1 MLNNNLKYCREELEM
16 TQTELGII
24 LGSSKQIISNWET
37 GYTSMPLNKLVR
49 FCNLYN
55 YSLDFVVGFVRHNT
69 NYNKSIKLDK
79 DKIGRRLKEIRTK
92 LHLTQQELSDKCNIF
107 QSTYNHYEKGY
118 SLIKIMSAYSICKT
132 YNISM
137 DYLVGRSNSIYI
149 NGVKTK
155 T

>member
-37 GYTSMPLNKLVR
+37 EYTSMPLNKLVR

-79 DKIGRRLKEIRTK
+79 DKIGGRLKEIRTK

-118 SLIKIMSAYSICKT
+118 SLIKIMPAYSICKT

-137 DYLVGRSNSIYI
+137 DYLLGRSNNMYI
-149 NGVKTK
+149 NGVKVK
-155 T
+155 N

>member
-69 NYNKSIKLDK
+69 NYNKIIKLDK
-79 DKIGRRLKEIRTK
+79 DKIGKRLKEIRTK

-118 SLIKIMSAYSICKT
+118 SLIK
-132 YNISM
+132 
-137 DYLVGRSNSIYI
+137 
-149 NGVKTK
+149 
-155 T
+155 